1 MINVVIGNSRI
12 ALADLSEGWLTE
24 QIVRRRKDGLHVC
37 VRVEIQS
44 SRANMTL
51 ATPGCSGPGGG
62 RLPNAVE
69 SRIFDLWDQ
78 LKLNT
83 AAFTPGNL
91 IAFLKR
97 VTDYL

>member
-1 MINVVIGNSRI
+1 MITVVIGQSRL
-12 ALADLSEGWLTE
+12 ALADISEGWLTE
-24 QIVRRRKDGLHVC
+24 QIVRRRKDSQGVC

-44 SRANMTL
+44 ARANMTL
-51 ATPGCSGPGGG
+51 ATPGCTGAGGG
-62 RLPNAVE
+62 RPPTATE

-83 AAFTPGNL
+83 LTFSPGNL

-97 VTDYL
+97 VGDYL